1 MLLERK
7 NNFNEHNRNLKKK
20 LSRQTSKTFNMF
32 TVKEETK
39 TANENLNSATSVV
52 EIESRTQ

>member
-7 NNFNEHNRNLKKK
+7 NNFNEHNRNLNKK
-20 LSRQTSKTFNMF
+20 LSQQTSKTFNMF

-39 TANENLNSATSVV
+39 TANENLNSATSGVK
-52 EIESRTQ
+52 IKS

>member
-1 MLLERK
+1 MMLERK
-7 NNFNEHNRNLKKK
+7 NNFNEHNYNLKKR
-20 LSRQTSKTFNMF
+20 LSWQTNKKFNMF

-52 EIESRTQ
+52 KIKS